1 MPLRAVT
8 DAAVL
13 GLRQGIRQAEAQAA
27 ARNAE
32 ELVDDKQPS
41 SATRG

>member
-1 MPLRAVT
+1 MQLSALS

-13 GLRQGIRQAEAQAA
+13 GLRQGIRQAEVQAA

-32 ELVDDKQPS
+32 ELAKDKQPS
-41 SATRG
+41 NATKR